1 MSRRL
6 ELRITPEL
14 AGVKVDTLLKKH
26 LGLSGTV
33 VRRIKWLEDGIL
45 VDGVRVNTR
54 FCPAAGRV
62 LSVRLSDPQ
71 RNSSIIPAP
80 GPLEIVHE
88 DQDLIVLN
96 KAAGVS
102 VHPGP
107 GHYDD
112 TLGNFLVHYY
122 EKTGQE
128 ADFHPVH
135 RLDRGTTGLL
145 VAAKHPHAQEVLKN
159 QLHTRDFRRLYLAV
173 CQGGPEPPAGVIDA
187 PLGPKPGSL
196 MEQMVRPDGKSA
208 RTTYRVLG
216 RWGDRALVSLELD
229 TGRTHQ
235 IRVHMAHTGHPLTG
249 DFLYGTEDR
258 ALIQRP
264 ALHSGY
270 LSFLHPITKEK
281 LQFSAPLP
289 EDMARLRAKG
299 EIGDFHK
306 KLW

>member
-6 ELRITPEL
+6 ELAVTPEL
-14 AGVKVDTLLKKH
+14 AGIKVDTLLKRH

-45 VDGVRVNTR
+45 VDGNRVNTR
-54 FCPAAGRV
+54 FCPAAGQV

-71 RNSSIIPAP
+71 RNSGIVPAP
-80 GPLEIVHE
+80 GPLDIVYE
-88 DQDLIVLN
+88 DEDLIVLN

-107 GHYDD
+107 GHFDD
-112 TLGNFLVHYY
+112 TLGNFLVYYY
-122 EKTGQE
+122 ESSGQE

-135 RLDRGTTGLL
+135 RLDRGTSGLL

-159 QLHTRDFRRLYLAV
+159 QLHTEHFRRVYLAV
-173 CQGGPEPPAGVIDA
+173 CEGILEDWTGVIDA

-196 MEQMVRPDGKSA
+196 MEQMVRPDGKPA
-208 RTTYRVLG
+208 RTRYGVLR
-216 RWGDRALVSLELD
+216 RWGDRSLVELELE

-235 IRVHMAHTGHPLTG
+235 IRVHMAHIGHPLTG
-249 DFLYGTEDR
+249 DFLYGTEDK
-258 ALIQRP
+258 ALIGRP

-281 LQFSAPLP
+281 LQFSTPLP
-289 EDMARLRAKG
+289 EDMVRL
-299 EIGDFHK
+299 
-306 KLW
+306 KL

>member
-6 ELRITPEL
+6 ELAVTPEL
-14 AGVKVDTLLKKH
+14 AGIKVDTLLKRH

-45 VDGVRVNTR
+45 VDGNRVNTR
-54 FCPAAGRV
+54 FCPAAGQV

-71 RNSSIIPAP
+71 RNSGIVPAP
-80 GPLEIVHE
+80 GPLDIVYE
-88 DQDLIVLN
+88 DEDLIVLN

-107 GHYDD
+107 GHFDD
-112 TLGNFLVHYY
+112 TLGNFLVYYY
-122 EKTGQE
+122 ESSGQE

-135 RLDRGTTGLL
+135 RLDRGTSGLI
-145 VAAKHPHAQEVLKN
+145 VAAKHPHAQEVLKK
-159 QLHTRDFRRLYLAV
+159 QLHTEHFRRVYLAV
-173 CQGGPEPPAGVIDA
+173 CEGILEDWTGVIDA

-196 MEQMVRPDGKSA
+196 MEQMVRPDGKPA
-208 RTTYRVLG
+208 RTRYGVLR
-216 RWGDRALVSLELD
+216 RWGDRSLVELELE

-235 IRVHMAHTGHPLTG
+235 IRVHMAHIGHPLTG
-249 DFLYGTEDR
+249 DFLYGTEDK
-258 ALIQRP
+258 ALIGRP

-281 LQFSAPLP
+281 LQFSTPLP
-289 EDMARLRAKG
+289 EDMARL
-299 EIGDFHK
+299 
-306 KLW
+306 KL